1 VRDAHDLL
9 AGGDEDHFVSADGK
23 SHRRQFF
30 NDVYS
35 VFREKCMHTACYIRC
50 DEAYSQLQ
58 PVLETA
64 GFVCERFVNETSLLL
79 TLRRQS
85 FDLILVDTESL
96 DEKSFYSWLGCRTGE
111 TAPLVLLSPAS
122 SGSQIALALD
132 AGADDFIRRPI
143 DPVELIARLHAV
155 LRRYHKTTV
164 RSTVELLGFAL
175 DRGACRLLD
184 RGVPVD
190 LTPREFA
197 MAWLFFSSPGVYLS
211 RETISAMIWG
221 VESGIA
227 NRTIEQHVYML
238 RKKLSLCAERG
249 VRIRA
254 AYTKGY
260 RLELVDDVALGADP
274 MPRATTSDAGL
285 EDGLLLATA

>member
-1 VRDAHDLL
+1 MR
-9 AGGDEDHFVSADGK
+9 
-23 SHRRQFF
+23 
-30 NDVYS
+30 
-35 VFREKCMHTACYIRC
+35 TACYIRS
-50 DEAYSQLQ
+50 DEAFDQ
-58 PVLETA
+58 VHEALERA
-64 GFVCERFVNETSLLL
+64 GFLCERFLNETSLLL
-79 TLRRQS
+79 TLRRHS
-85 FDLILVDTESL
+85 FDLVLVDTQFL

-111 TAPLVLLSPAS
+111 TAPLVLMSPES

-132 AGADDFIRRPI
+132 AGADDFIRRPV
-143 DPVELIARLHAV
+143 DPVELVARLHAV
-155 LRRYHKTTV
+155 LRRYHKTSV
-164 RSTVELLGFAL
+164 RCTVELLGFAL

-197 MAWLFFSSPGVYLS
+197 MAWLFFSCPGVYLS

-238 RKKLSLCAERG
+238 RKKLNLCAERG

-260 RLELVDDVALGADP
+260 RLELVDDAVLGRTAMSSAREP
-274 MPRATTSDAGL
+274 DAGFN
-285 EDGLLLATA
+285 DTLLLATA

>member
-1 VRDAHDLL
+1 MR
-9 AGGDEDHFVSADGK
+9 
-23 SHRRQFF
+23 
-30 NDVYS
+30 
-35 VFREKCMHTACYIRC
+35 TACYIRS
-50 DEAYSQLQ
+50 DAAFAEVQ

-64 GFVCERFVNETSLLL
+64 GFDCERFLNETALLL

-85 FDLILVDTESL
+85 FDLVLVDTESL
-96 DEKSFYSWLGCRTGE
+96 DERSFYSWLGCRTGE
-111 TAPLVLLSPAS
+111 TAPLVLMSPAS

-143 DPVELIARLHAV
+143 DPVELVARLHAV

-238 RKKLSLCAERG
+238 RKKLNLCPERG

-260 RLELVDDVALGADP
+260 RLELVDDAALGGEHLSRPSASEP
-274 MPRATTSDAGL
+274 SV
-285 EDGLLLATA
+285 EDRLLLAAV

>member
-1 VRDAHDLL
+1 MR
-9 AGGDEDHFVSADGK
+9 
-23 SHRRQFF
+23 
-30 NDVYS
+30 
-35 VFREKCMHTACYIRC
+35 TACYIRC
-50 DEAYSQLQ
+50 DAAYDQVQ
-58 PVLETA
+58 RVLETA
-64 GFVCERFVNETSLLL
+64 GFHCERFLNETSLLL

-85 FDLILVDTESL
+85 FDLVLVDTESL
-96 DEKSFYSWLGCRTGE
+96 DERCFYSWLGCRTGE
-111 TAPLVLLSPAS
+111 VAPLVLMSPAS
-122 SGSQIALALD
+122 TGSQIALALD

-143 DPVELIARLHAV
+143 DPVELVARLHAV
-155 LRRYHKTTV
+155 LRRFHKTNV
-164 RSTVELLGFAL
+164 RCTVELLGFAL

-197 MAWLFFSSPGVYLS
+197 MAWLFFSSPGLYLS

-238 RKKLSLCAERG
+238 RKKLNLCAERR

-260 RLELVDDVALGADP
+260 RLELVNDAALGGDP
-274 MPRATTSDAGL
+274 GSPAAAPEASFKDRL
-285 EDGLLLATA
+285 VLATA